1 MFGKLIYGQFSL
13 KETFWKYGV
22 LGIFSCSLITKIFK
36 MFLFKQLKGVSLGTY
51 YTHYFSPLN
60 MDNTMLFLTI
70 GYFVCAFALS
80 IYSVMVLFAVW
91 RSSAEYDKS
100 IWMRHIA
107 KVMILVVIYSGLKFG
122 L

>member
-22 LGIFSCSLITKIFK
+22 LGVFGCSLVTKIFK
-36 MFLFKQLKGVSLGTY
+36 MFLLKHLKGVSLGVY
-51 YTHYFSPLN
+51 YTRYFSPLN

-70 GYFVCAFALS
+70 AYFVCAFALTVYC
-80 IYSVMVLFAVW
+80 IMVIFGVW
-91 RSSAEYDKS
+91 RSAAEYDKS
-100 IWMRHIA
+100 VWMRHIA
-107 KVMILVVIYSGLKFG
+107 KLMILLTVYVGLMFG